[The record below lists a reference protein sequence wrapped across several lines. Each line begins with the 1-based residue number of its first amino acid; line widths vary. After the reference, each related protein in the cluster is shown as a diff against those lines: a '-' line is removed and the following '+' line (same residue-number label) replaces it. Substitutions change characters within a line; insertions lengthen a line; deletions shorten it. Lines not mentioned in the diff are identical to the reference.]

1 MEAKILTQK
10 DADLLN
16 RKEVVIEINHAGTKT
31 PTKLEV
37 VKKTAELLKTEESLV
52 QFKKINEIFGI
63 GKCKA
68 LVHIYKDINDLNRL
82 EKIKKKPK
90 KTAEAP
96 KVAPKK

>member
-37 VKKTAELLKTEESLV
+37 VKKGRLIEGDALDLIRFKVRTFKEYTDTAKFRRAREE
-52 QFKKINEIFGI
+52 FMMKKH
-63 GKCKA
+63 
-68 LVHIYKDINDLNRL
+68 V
-82 EKIKKKPK
+82 
-90 KTAEAP
+90 
-96 KVAPKK
+96 